1 MINLLIEIQKNMGI
15 IKKNRKDIKEDSNVS
30 LLKEM
35 KKEFEAEK
43 LNYKNI
49 DNKFKKIEEDMKELE
64 EKISKLKGD
73 IKIDEN
79 KLYGDMKYDLKFME
93 TLEKSIK
100 LKENDIKKLEEDSL
114 NLMYEEEN
122 TSKERSKSRKKLM
135 YLKEKFYNCKESSSE
150 NRVRAKENI
159 VKAEGNIKEFEQRI
173 PKELLDE
180 FNELCSVKG
189 TGAAVIS
196 KGVCSGCKMKV
207 SAVTVDDIKKNK
219 HIVYCDNC
227 GRIVHYNHSIE

>member
-1 MINLLIEIQKNMGI
+1 MINLLIEIQENMEI
-15 IKKNRKDIKEDSNVS
+15 IKKNKKYIKNSSNTS
-30 LLKEM
+30 LLKKI
-35 KKEFEAEK
+35 KKEFEGEK

-49 DNKFKKIEEDMKELE
+49 DNKFKKIEEDMEGLE

-79 KLYGDMKYDLKFME
+79 KLYGDMKYDLKFIE

-100 LKENDIKKLEEDSL
+100 LKQNDINKLEEDSL
-114 NLMYEEEN
+114 NLMYDEESI
-122 TSKERSKSRKKLM
+122 SKERAKSRKKLID
-135 YLKEKFYNCKESSSE
+135 LKEKFYNYKKGSSE
-150 NRVRAKENI
+150 NIVKAKKYI
-159 VKAEGNIKEFEQRI
+159 VKAEGNIKGFEERV
-173 PKELLDE
+173 PKKLLDE

-227 GRIVHYNHSIE
+227 GRIVHYNHLIE